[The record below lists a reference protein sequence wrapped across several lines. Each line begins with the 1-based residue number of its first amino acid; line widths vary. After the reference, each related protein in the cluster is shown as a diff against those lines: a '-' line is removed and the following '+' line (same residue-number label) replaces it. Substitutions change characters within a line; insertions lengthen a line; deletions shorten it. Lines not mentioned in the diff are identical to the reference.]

1 MNIKVSK
8 NIPIKNQLL
17 FKEAVEY
24 FAKKL
29 MSSRMANS
37 LNVEVKVK
45 NDMSVKGSAGGCL
58 AQVNGSKV
66 SKDFIIEIDGKEP
79 IQEQVEYLAHECV
92 HMQQGSAGTLQ
103 YRQWKSDNKVHVRW
117 SGQELGI
124 NNEIAY
130 EDRPW
135 EKEAYALQQPLTASF
150 LCFKFGTEEKQ
161 ATYDESL
168 TQTMR
173 SLFHERNINMEY
185 SQILI
190 LQQSADNKKARAG
203 PLKLL
208 MWNFTTKQ
216 NIAYQTYRIPNF

>member
-92 HMQQGSAGTLQ
+92 HM
-103 YRQWKSDNKVHVRW
+103 
-117 SGQELGI
+117 
-124 NNEIAY
+124 
-130 EDRPW
+130 
-135 EKEAYALQQPLTASF
+135 
-150 LCFKFGTEEKQ
+150 
-161 ATYDESL
+161 
-168 TQTMR
+168 
-173 SLFHERNINMEY
+173 
-185 SQILI
+185 
-190 LQQSADNKKARAG
+190 
-203 PLKLL
+203 
-208 MWNFTTKQ
+208 
-216 NIAYQTYRIPNF
+216 